1 MFVAFALATIAIGLL
16 VHWTSLLTG
25 AAHDIA
31 GDALWA
37 MMVAWWLGA
46 IAPATR
52 SRVRA
57 LVALAICF
65 AVETSQLH
73 HSPSLDALRGTTLG
87 HLVLGSGFDPRDF
100 AAYAA
105 GVAAAFLIES
115 ALRRRDVI
123 RRRD

>member
-1 MFVAFALATIAIGLL
+1 MFVLLALGTIAVGLV
-16 VHWTSLLTG
+16 VHRTSVLPRVPR
-25 AAHDIA
+25 DVV

-37 MMVAWWLGA
+37 MMIAWWLGA
-46 IAPATR
+46 IMPATT

-57 LVALAICF
+57 LVALALCF

-73 HSPSLDALRGTTLG
+73 HTPWLDALRATTPG

-105 GVAAAFLIES
+105 GVAAAFLLEKS
-115 ALRRRDVI
+115 LRRRHLI
-123 RRRD
+123 R